1 MRPRGAA
8 IGIAAHPSI
17 TRDARRASLDGACLR
32 AGSLSSANARS
43 LGLRHLEVLD
53 GLDAEHARRAELIE
67 PEDLVHEVDA
77 ALEELAALLV
87 GRREHVDVLGRRGTR
102 ARVRAGASVTTTS
115 VPVV

>member
-1 MRPRGAA
+1 MPAGW
-8 IGIAAHPSI
+8 IGVQ
-17 TRDARRASLDGACLR
+17 RARA
-32 AGSLSSANARS
+32 
-43 LGLRHLEVLD
+43 LGLRYLEVLD

-87 GRREHVDVLGRRGTR
+87 GRREHVDVLGRGTR